1 MDSQEIK
8 KSEDL
13 DVLLETKK
21 YLKEENERQVRMSRY
36 IEKLKKIVGE

>member
-21 YLKEENERQVRMSRY
+21 YLKEENERQIRMSRY